1 MWAMHWTH
9 NLWQDF
15 CEEKAWSRTRGCS
28 VHSVR
33 SWANTNKDQ
42 MCQAGV
48 LLAIICKFSFSSWL
62 CSYKHT
68 CMKQGASSMGEV
80 GVSTK
85 LHKRRVINFNNIAN
99 IEYSRGLIEGVSK
112 QTFLLTKATD
122 LIVSTSHFL
131 PKTTVGMPL
140 LQAPP

>member
-1 MWAMHWTH
+1 
-9 NLWQDF
+9 
-15 CEEKAWSRTRGCS
+15 
-28 VHSVR
+28 
-33 SWANTNKDQ
+33 
-42 MCQAGV
+42 
-48 LLAIICKFSFSSWL
+48 
-62 CSYKHT
+62 
-68 CMKQGASSMGEV
+68 MGEV

-112 QTFLLTKATD
+112 QMFLLTKATD